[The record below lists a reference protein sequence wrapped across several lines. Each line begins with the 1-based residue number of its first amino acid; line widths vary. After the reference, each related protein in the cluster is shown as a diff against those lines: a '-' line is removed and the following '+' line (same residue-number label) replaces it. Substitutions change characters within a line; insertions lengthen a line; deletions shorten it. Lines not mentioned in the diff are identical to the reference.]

1 MIRLE
6 VFMIARRRRSKK
18 WISWI
23 IILVL
28 LILAGVVCFLV
39 FENYFK
45 DKEVLGEDEKPE
57 TPLDIEEEITEE
69 KKEEEPAKKEEVV
82 KYEGDNPNNLS
93 EITGV
98 ITYAGVSGDSLMI
111 RLNIDQFLDGGECML
126 LLSTAGNVV
135 YSNTVNVVD
144 SATTSSCD
152 GFNIPMSLL
161 ESGYYNITVEVE
173 SGAKK
178 GKINGEVNL

>member
-1 MIRLE
+1 M
-6 VFMIARRRRSKK
+6 MARRRRSKK

-28 LILAGVVCFLV
+28 LILAGAVCFLV

-45 DKEVLGEDEKPE
+45 EKETPVEDEELE
-57 TPLDIEEEITEE
+57 TSLDV
-69 KKEEEPAKKEEVV
+69 KEEEVVIEREEEEAVKKEEVV
-82 KYEGDNPNNLS
+82 RYEGENPNNLS

-98 ITYAGVSGDSLMI
+98 ITYAGVSGDNLMI

-152 GFNIPMSLL
+152 GFNVPMSLL
-161 ESGYYNITVEVE
+161 ESGHYNIAVKVE

-178 GKINGEVNL
+178 GEINGEVDL